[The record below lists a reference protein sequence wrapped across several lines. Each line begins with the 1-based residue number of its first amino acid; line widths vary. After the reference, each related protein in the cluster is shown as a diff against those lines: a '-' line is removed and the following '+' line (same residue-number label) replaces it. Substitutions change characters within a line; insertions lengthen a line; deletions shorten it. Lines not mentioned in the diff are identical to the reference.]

1 MQEHCSFLA
10 GSPKL
15 LSLEI
20 CWKCLLTQEQS
31 SIFENVF
38 DTGKILNSLLL
49 AFVVLEWVLEKNFK
63 VI

>member
-1 MQEHCSFLA
+1 M
-10 GSPKL
+10 
-15 LSLEI
+15 

-49 AFVVLEWVLEKNFK
+49 AFVVIEWVLEKNFE
-63 VI
+63 II